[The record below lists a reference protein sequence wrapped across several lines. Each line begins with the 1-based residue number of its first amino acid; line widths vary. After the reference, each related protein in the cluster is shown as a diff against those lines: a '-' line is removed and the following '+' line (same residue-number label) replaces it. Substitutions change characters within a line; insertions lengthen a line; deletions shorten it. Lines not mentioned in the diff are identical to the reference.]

1 MRVEAQVGQVIA
13 DIQPSAQGQDAARAR
28 EAAQPRPEPVQPD
41 PAAQERMIQ
50 KLMEQFSKANLSI
63 GFKRYGKANEMIAV
77 EVTDRSTG
85 KVVREIPAREIQAL
99 YSRMGETAG
108 LIFDDTV

>member
-1 MRVEAQVGQVIA
+1 MRVEAQVGQVLA
-13 DIQPSAQGQDAARAR
+13 DIQPSAQGK
-28 EAAQPRPEPVQPD
+28 EAPRPRVQLHPVAAQPD
-41 PAAQERMIQ
+41 PAAQEQMIRR
-50 KLMEQFSKANLSI
+50 LMEQFSSANLSI

-99 YSRMGETAG
+99 YSRMGDTAG

>member
-1 MRVEAQVGQVIA
+1 MRVEAQVGQVLA
-13 DIQPSAQGQDAARAR
+13 DIQPSAQGQEAARPR
-28 EAAQPRPEPVQPD
+28 VQLRPVAAQPD
-41 PAAQERMIQ
+41 PAAQEQMIRR
-50 KLMEQFSKANLSI
+50 LMEQFSSANLSI

-99 YSRMGETAG
+99 YSRMGDTAG

>member
-1 MRVEAQVGQVIA
+1 MRVEAQVGQGIA
-13 DIQPSAQGQDAARAR
+13 DIQPSAQGQEVAR
-28 EAAQPRPEPVQPD
+28 PRVRLRPVASQPD
-41 PAAQERMIQ
+41 PAAQEQMIRR
-50 KLMEQFSKANLSI
+50 LMEQFSSANLSI

-77 EVTDRSTG
+77 EVTDRATG